1 MVKTQKR
8 NIDNKIKRLTKKKS
22 RKNKTVKNLNI
33 KGGSKNNDYDSY
45 GYPRDISY
53 LYETDEYDEYD
64 EDMYI
69 NNKKNKKTKC
79 AKYVSI
85 VIIISG
91 IFAIGMSSINN
102 F

>member
-22 RKNKTVKNLNI
+22 KKNKTVKKLNK
-33 KGGSKNNDYDSY
+33 KGGSRSNDYDSD
-45 GYPRDISY
+45 GYPRDLSY
-53 LYETDEYDEYD
+53 LYETDEYD

-69 NNKKNKKTKC
+69 NNKQNKKNKKTKC
-79 AKYVSI
+79 AKYIGI
-85 VIIISG
+85 VIVVSG
-91 IFAIGMSSINN
+91 MFAIGMSSISN